1 MQRAYAEK
9 SKEKRKEN
17 AAGHMWNGQQ
27 FHIRRFSSLLFSSAL
42 FFSFILFTLYLIF
55 FGTIICLQCPRPW
68 RKVFILINKTRW
80 SAESWLL
87 DFQLISESY
96 QFEFLLSP
104 I

>member
-55 FGTIICLQCPRPW
+55 LAQSFACNVHVRGGKYL
-68 RKVFILINKTRW
+68 F
-80 SAESWLL
+80 
-87 DFQLISESY
+87 
-96 QFEFLLSP
+96 
-104 I
+104 